1 MTVTGA
7 SERRLAVALA
17 GMAQATLASGALAAV
32 GLLAALLSAVM
43 VGVVA
48 VVVAALF
55 VSAWVLRVWWA
66 LAVYM
71 HHQRDVS
78 VFAAENWRSQ
88 RRILAHAAR
97 LFLRPREVQASWV
110 RHA

>member
-1 MTVTGA
+1 MRRSRSLQKHTADARVPALHDAAPAPDTSDVTVTGA

-55 VSAWVLRVWWA
+55 VSAWLLRVW
-66 LAVYM
+66 
-71 HHQRDVS
+71 
-78 VFAAENWRSQ
+78 
-88 RRILAHAAR
+88 
-97 LFLRPREVQASWV
+97 
-110 RHA
+110 